1 MTEVKKYTEDQIVD
15 KIKEHIVKEFFYDRP
30 NDVLLN
36 DSPLIEAG
44 MNDSLGI
51 FLLAEFL
58 EKEFGFTLNPEE
70 FLLENFE
77 TVNAIK
83 SLVVSKLQ

>member
-1 MTEVKKYTEDQIVD
+1 MTAVNKYTEAQIEQI
-15 KIKEHIVKEFFYDRP
+15 IKEHIVKEFLYDRP
-30 NDVLLN
+30 DVVLSNDL
-36 DSPLIEAG
+36 PLIEAG

-51 FLLAEFL
+51 FLLADFL
-58 EKEFGFTLNPEE
+58 TEKFGVTLNPEE

-83 SLVVSKLQ
+83 SLIISKL